1 MNWVKIM
8 DSKLLSSEGL
18 LFIIS
23 SPSGAGKT
31 SLSKWILKNDPNVTF
46 SISATTRMPREGE
59 KEGREYFFKTEREF
73 KNMVR
78 AGEMLEYADVF
89 GNKYGTPKT
98 PVENALAN
106 GVDVLFDVD
115 WQGGIQIRNSH
126 LRKFVVSIFILP
138 PSIKELENRLIL
150 RGKDSDDIVKI
161 RMKKSKEEISHW
173 SEYDYIL
180 VNADLDTVHNDIKS
194 IIHTERL
201 RRVNR
206 QVLVEFVNSLNSE
219 FEGRYK

>member
-1 MNWVKIM
+1 M

-31 SLSKWILKNDPNVTF
+31 SLSKWILENDPNVTF

-59 KEGREYFFKTEREF
+59 KEGREYFFKTESEF
-73 KNMVR
+73 KKMVQ

-89 GNKYGTPKT
+89 GNRYGTPKN
-98 PVENALAN
+98 PVENALAS
-106 GVDVLFDVD
+106 GLDVLFDVD

-138 PSIKELENRLIL
+138 PSIQELENRLVL
-150 RGKDSDDIVKI
+150 RGKDSNDTVKA
-161 RMKKSKEEISHW
+161 RMIKSKEEISHW

-180 VNADLDTVHNDIKS
+180 VNEDLATVHNDIKS
-194 IIHTERL
+194 IIHSERL

-206 QVLVEFVNSLNSE
+206 QVLVDFVNSLNSE
-219 FEGRYK
+219 FEGRYE

>member
-1 MNWVKIM
+1 M

-59 KEGREYFFKTEREF
+59 KEGREYFFKTESEF
-73 KNMVR
+73 KKMVQ

-89 GNKYGTPKT
+89 GNRYGTPKN
-98 PVENALAN
+98 PVENALAS
-106 GVDVLFDVD
+106 GLDVLFDVD

-138 PSIKELENRLIL
+138 PSIQELENRLVL
-150 RGKDSDDIVKI
+150 RGKDSNDTVKA
-161 RMKKSKEEISHW
+161 RMIKSKEEISHW

-180 VNADLDTVHNDIKS
+180 VNEDLATVHNDIKS
-194 IIHTERL
+194 IIHSERL

-219 FEGRYK
+219 FEGRYE

>member
-1 MNWVKIM
+1 M

-59 KEGREYFFKTEREF
+59 KEGREYFFKTESEF
-73 KNMVR
+73 KKMVQ

-89 GNKYGTPKT
+89 GNRYGTPKT
-98 PVENALAN
+98 PVENALAS
-106 GVDVLFDVD
+106 GLDVLFDVD

-138 PSIKELENRLIL
+138 PSIQELENRLVL
-150 RGKDSDDIVKI
+150 RGKDSNDTVKA
-161 RMKKSKEEISHW
+161 RMIKSKEEISHW

-180 VNADLDTVHNDIKS
+180 VNEDLATVHNDIKS
-194 IIHTERL
+194 IIHSERL

-206 QVLVEFVNSLNSE
+206 QVLVDFVNSLNSE
-219 FEGRYK
+219 FEGRYE

>member
-1 MNWVKIM
+1 M
-8 DSKLLSSEGL
+8 DSQLLSSEGL

-31 SLSKWILKNDPNVTF
+31 SLSKWILKNDPNITF

-59 KEGREYFFKTEREF
+59 QEGREYFFKTEKEF
-73 KNMVR
+73 DKMVQ
-78 AGEMLEYADVF
+78 AGDMLEYADVF
-89 GNKYGTPKT
+89 GNKYGTPKN
-98 PVENALAN
+98 PVENALAS
-106 GVDVLFDVD
+106 GLDVLFDVD

-138 PSIKELENRLIL
+138 PSIQELENRLVS
-150 RGKDSDDIVKI
+150 RGKDSADTVKA
-161 RMKKSKEEISHW
+161 RMIKSKEEISHW

-180 VNADLDTVHNDIKS
+180 VNDDLETIHNNITS
-194 IIHTERL
+194 IIHSERL

-206 QVLVEFVNSLNSE
+206 QILVEFVNSLNSE

>member
-1 MNWVKIM
+1 M

-31 SLSKWILKNDPNVTF
+31 SLSKWILKNDPNITF

-59 KEGREYFFKTEREF
+59 KEGREYLFKTKKEF
-73 KNMVR
+73 NKMVQ
-78 AGEMLEYADVF
+78 AGDMLEYADVF
-89 GNKYGTPKT
+89 GNKYGTPKN

-106 GVDVLFDVD
+106 GLDVLFDVD

-138 PSIKELENRLIL
+138 PSIQELENRLVL
-150 RGKDSDDIVKI
+150 RGKDSADTVKT
-161 RMKKSKEEISHW
+161 RMIKSKEEISHW

-180 VNADLDTVHNDIKS
+180 VNDDLETIHNNITS
-194 IIHTERL
+194 IIQTERL

>member
-1 MNWVKIM
+1 M

-31 SLSKWILKNDPNVTF
+31 SLSKWILQNDPNVTF

-73 KNMVR
+73 KKMVQ

-89 GNKYGTPKT
+89 GSRYGTPKN
-98 PVENALAN
+98 PVENALAS
-106 GVDVLFDVD
+106 GLDVLFDVD

-138 PSIKELENRLIL
+138 PSIQELENRLVL
-150 RGKDSDDIVKI
+150 RGKDSNDTVKA
-161 RMKKSKEEISHW
+161 RMIKSKEEISHW

-180 VNADLDTVHNDIKS
+180 VNEDLDTVHNDIKS
-194 IIHTERL
+194 IIHSERL

-206 QVLVEFVNSLNSE
+206 QVLVEFVNSLNYE
-219 FEGRYK
+219 FEGRYE